1 MTDTNTSQLSYEII
15 ERLFQNSACLTY
27 NPLEPM
33 PAWQYAKELQ
43 QDFEKKYNIKRS
55 RVCSKT
61 AKLRQGNYNARF
73 HYFADGTLVHC
84 SEPQSFSKNETYR
97 QGSED
102 FERIMTA
109 LKIRRCPVNKI
120 YGPQNQM
127 DVFHYS
133 DFLRYI
139 STQALLKYSYK
150 EDLYIE
156 PLPNKEDFVRDC
168 FANGNILLTAS
179 KDELLPPHCREF
191 MALFADGR
199 YYVSEEY
206 RSHLGVKHYG
216 KVSRFDADYLLHYCV
231 MAEEYIPQDYLDAL
245 YKEAEKYEWFASVS
259 DVAAKQQEYINADDL
274 IKMNKYIDNL
284 FQKRTCLTVV
294 NPDIGSSFMSPD
306 FQQYAVFS
314 DGLVVAV
321 YHDENDKPFVKSL
334 KKYFPD
340 LTFRFEKISKDYLE
354 QLYRRLPE
362 FQKGATT
369 IYVEMLK
376 QKARK
381 LKRMTDLTHIE
392 ALDVVA
398 NIAGWQN
405 WRSIKIESEAHAR
418 ELIDAEKWRRNLAA
432 DFNAENPLEEEYRR
446 YLKHRK

>member
-1 MTDTNTSQLSYEII
+1 MTDTQSSLNYKII
-15 ERLFQNSACLTY
+15 EQLFQNSVCLTY

-33 PAWQYAKELQ
+33 AAWQYAKELQ
-43 QDFEKKYNIKRS
+43 RDFEKEHNLKYS
-55 RVCSKT
+55 RICSKT
-61 AKLRQGNYNARF
+61 AKLRQGKYNARF

-84 SEPQSFSKNETYR
+84 AEPQSFSKNETYR
-97 QGSED
+97 QDAED
-102 FERIMTA
+102 LERIMTA
-109 LKIRRCPVNKI
+109 LQIRHYPVNKI

-127 DVFHYS
+127 DIFYYS

-150 EDLYIE
+150 EDLYVE
-156 PLPNKEDFVRDC
+156 PLPNKEDFVHDC

-199 YYVSEEY
+199 YYVSEDY
-206 RSHLGVKHYG
+206 RSPLGVKNSG
-216 KVSRFDADYLLHYCV
+216 KVSRFNADYLLHYCA

-245 YKEAEKYEWFASVS
+245 YKEAEKYDWFSSVNETM
-259 DVAAKQQEYINADDL
+259 AKLPKRTNVDEL
-274 IKMNKYIDNL
+274 VKMNKYIDNL
-284 FQKRTCLTVV
+284 FQRRTCLTVV

-321 YHDENDKPFVKSL
+321 YNDETDKPFVKSL

-340 LTFRFEKISKDYLE
+340 LNFHFEKISKEYLE

-381 LKRMTDLTHIE
+381 LKRMTDLTHME

-398 NIAGWQN
+398 NMAGWQN
-405 WRSIKIESEAHAR
+405 WRAIKIEDEAHAR
-418 ELIDAEKWRRNLAA
+418 ELIDAEKWRKNLAA
-432 DFNAENPLEEEYRR
+432 NFNNENPLAEEYRR